1 MAFFDLSLDFD
12 DVSVK
17 LDCFHFFD
25 ENSKKHLDEKDLN
38 RLIASLLNKN
48 DGDSFESL
56 VKDLFATFDRNG
68 DKKIDAVEFED
79 FWSNWIIPLVKPTTA
94 LLIIDVQNDFID
106 GSLAL
111 KHCPA
116 KQDGKEII
124 RVINELTDKIKFDI
138 VVYSLDYHPEDHVS
152 FFENLKHHEL
162 SEDNEKNIKDLK
174 MFDTVSF
181 YGPPKMEQKLWP
193 RHCVSDSWGAQLHS
207 DLKVPKGALFIYKG
221 TNPKTDS
228 YSAFYDN
235 MKLSQTKL
243 HSELKQKKVT
253 HVFICGLAYDYC
265 VSFTALDSLD
275 LGYATVII
283 EDATRGTDDNM
294 IEDTKKKLRS
304 KCCVLASSSE
314 LENLIKAKDIR
325 IEFAKIL
332 AKS

>member
-17 LDCFHFFD
+17 LDCFQFFD
-25 ENSKKHLDEKDLN
+25 ENDKKHLDVKDLN

-48 DGDSFESL
+48 AGDSFESL
-56 VKDLFATFDRNG
+56 IKDLFATFDRNG

-79 FWSNWIIPLVKPTTA
+79 FWNNWIIPLVKPTTA
-94 LLIIDVQNDFID
+94 LLIIDVQNDFVD

-124 RVINELTDKIKFDI
+124 QDINELINKIKFDI

-152 FFENLKHHEL
+152 FFENLNRHKL
-162 SEDNEKNIKDLK
+162 SEDNEKNIEDLK

-193 RHCVSDSWGAQLHS
+193 RHCVS
-207 DLKVPKGALFIYKG
+207 IR

-265 VSFTALDSLD
+265 VSYTALDSLD
-275 LGYATVII
+275 LGYATVIV
-283 EDATRGTDDNM
+283 ENATRGTDDNM
-294 IEDTKKKLRS
+294 IENMKKKLRS

-314 LENLIKAKDIR
+314 LENMIKAKDIR
-325 IEFAKIL
+325 IEFARVL